1 MVGLLARP
9 KYYGV
14 ISLVHIDIPIHM
26 SKAGSWLRTVFLP
39 RLSRTATFPG
49 YFQIAGTR
57 IPVRREHGGHGPH
70 SLGGGLA
77 RLLGIRRRA
86 AGESRSATR
95 TRLRHVDR
103 NIDVHKEYNT
113 VILRT
118 GKEMDH
124 DKLRASRSS
133 GRHEL
138 GEEQPRKPEGPN
150 RRGRL
155 RPDAEL

>member
-57 IPVRREHGGHGPH
+57 IPFRREHGGHGPH
-70 SLGGGLA
+70 SLGGGFA
-77 RLLGIRRRA
+77 RLLGIRRRN
-86 AGESRSATR
+86 R
-95 TRLRHVDR
+95 
-103 NIDVHKEYNT
+103 
-113 VILRT
+113 
-118 GKEMDH
+118 
-124 DKLRASRSS
+124 S
-133 GRHEL
+133 GRSL
-138 GEEQPRKPEGPN
+138 ARRIRVRRGARCLL
-150 RRGRL
+150 RGRL
-155 RPDAEL
+155 LALLQALSPLSFRDG